1 MPKEVFEEEKKAL
14 GVRLDEL
21 IAQGENLQK
30 NMKVLFSSSTST
42 SIGYWN
48 TLVGL
53 EGKESH
59 EEGLKARI
67 KDLQRCI
74 YSLFPHHRW

>member
-30 NMKVLFSSSTST
+30 NMKVLFSSSSST
-42 SIGYWN
+42 SIGY
-48 TLVGL
+48 
-53 EGKESH
+53 
-59 EEGLKARI
+59 
-67 KDLQRCI
+67 
-74 YSLFPHHRW
+74 

>member
-30 NMKVLFSSSTST
+30 NMKVLFLLFFSYFYRILKHTH
-42 SIGYWN
+42 W
-48 TLVGL
+48 VGR
-53 EGKESH
+53 K
-59 EEGLKARI
+59 RI
-67 KDLQRCI
+67 A
-74 YSLFPHHRW
+74 